1 MIEKLRCLTSRLIP
15 NDKIQEKECVL
26 NLQTLELLFFYE
38 SLVSILFIIGII
50 LIGIATVR

>member
-1 MIEKLRCLTSRLIP
+1 MIETLRCLTSRLIP